1 MANIGSRV
9 FNLVGDKYLSLA
21 NEEYVRTLAVG
32 TNWTKLR
39 LGMLIALTP
48 DGTNNLGGTNLVFG
62 LCAGKTNPYGAAST
76 TNFLGMKFGSD
87 PNPPYTD
94 LLTYVANSGNPYLWS
109 GRGALR
115 KTGTAISITGGNA
128 VEFHR
133 IATNTGTVQR
143 KSLHFVE
150 ITKGTP
156 NFTVVFWSL
165 SATGVAKDFSPAHLL
180 QGLEQGGS
188 ITVNGESL
196 GVGTSISVAF
206 SEAAGALDSVDLYW
220 NRASFP
226 LEVHAL
232 AAYRFS

>member
-1 MANIGSRV
+1 
-9 FNLVGDKYLSLA
+9 
-21 NEEYVRTLAVG
+21 
-32 TNWTKLR
+32 
-39 LGMLIALTP
+39 
-48 DGTNNLGGTNLVFG
+48 
-62 LCAGKTNPYGAAST
+62 
-76 TNFLGMKFGSD
+76 GSD

-133 IATNTGTVQR
+133 IATNTGAVQR

-150 ITKGTP
+150 ITKGNP

-188 ITVNGESL
+188 ITVNGEPL
-196 GVGTSISVAF
+196 GVGTTISVAF
-206 SEAAGALDSVDLYW
+206 SEAAGALDSVGLHW
-220 NRASFP
+220 NRAC
-226 LEVHAL
+226 LRLGVHAR
-232 AAYRFS
+232 AG

>member
-1 MANIGSRV
+1 MANIGSRF
-9 FNLVGDKYLSLA
+9 FNLVSDQYLSLA
-21 NEEYVRTLAVG
+21 NEEYVRTLAIG

-39 LGMLIALTP
+39 LGLLIALTP
-48 DGTNNLGGTNLVFG
+48 DGTNNLSGTNLVFG

-76 TNFLGMKFGSD
+76 TNFLGLKFGSE

-94 LLTYVANSGNPYLWS
+94 LLTYAANAGNPYLWS
-109 GRGALR
+109 GRGALK
-115 KTGTAISITGGNA
+115 KTGTVVTPVNGNA
-128 VEFHR
+128 LEYHR

-150 ITKGTP
+150 ITKGNP
-156 NFTVVFWSL
+156 NFTVVFWNL
-165 SATGVAKDFSPAHLL
+165 TAAGVAKDFSPAHLL
-180 QGLEQGGS
+180 QGLEQAGS
-188 ITVNGESL
+188 ITVNGEAL
-196 GVGTSISVAF
+196 GVGTSNSVAF
-206 SEAAGALDSVDLYW
+206 TEAAGALDTVDLYW